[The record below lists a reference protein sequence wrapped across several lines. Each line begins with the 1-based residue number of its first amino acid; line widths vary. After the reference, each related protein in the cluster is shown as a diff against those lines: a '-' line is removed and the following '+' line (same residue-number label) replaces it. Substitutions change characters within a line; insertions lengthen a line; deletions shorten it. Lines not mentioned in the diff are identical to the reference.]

1 MKREKIIKKLSW
13 FMLLLFSFLVFL
25 PQTVNAISSKEEK
38 IITPSNLK
46 EWDDGASVTKE
57 TSGKGENYQVE
68 ITADT
73 TGLKEDYYSIYIY
86 DDTKRNVGPYDGIRF
101 QYLNQSDIDLRMNV
115 TIKID
120 AKTSVTTLDK
130 SYAILEEEEKENA
143 QVITAKYGTLLIPA
157 GFSGTI
163 YVPFSQLFNEKG
175 ERVLLNNIQSFGIT
189 TVMENEQTAT
199 YSIGNFAFLSGSID
213 AMKDSHYLIT
223 LTGEEEVV
231 VPSTGAVIEKYEA
244 SVVDL
249 EGNEMDTDVTFF
261 LEDAIEGIT
270 LSENGALEIQSDC
283 VATKITIY
291 AKTKQSINAG
301 KMTLSLKRVSAKV
314 AAVGV
319 PKAQDVP
326 SIATS
331 SYQSLKDSILLLRL
345 LALMIVFLIGAVITT
360 WFNQAKMHHQMIQK
374 KLYQIFQDQEE
385 EESP

>member
-1 MKREKIIKKLSW
+1 
-13 FMLLLFSFLVFL
+13 MLLLFSFLVFL

-57 TSGKGENYQVE
+57 TSGKGENYQAE

-86 DDTKRNVGPYDGIRF
+86 EDTKRNVGPYDGIRF

-120 AKTSVTTLDK
+120 AKTSVTMLDK
-130 SYAILEEEEKENA
+130 SYAILEEEETKNT
-143 QVITAKYGTLLIPA
+143 QVVTAKYGTLLIPA
-157 GFSGTI
+157 RFSGSI

-213 AMKDSHYLIT
+213 AMKESHYLIT

-231 VPSTGAVIEKYEA
+231 LPNTGAVIEKYKA

-261 LEDAIEGIT
+261 LEDSIEGIT

-283 VATKITIY
+283 VATKVTIY
-291 AKTKQSINAG
+291 AKSKQSINAG
-301 KMTLSLKRVSAKV
+301 NMTLSLKRVSAKV

-319 PKAQDVP
+319 PKAQEVP

-331 SYQSLKDSILLLRL
+331 TYQRLKDSVLLFRL
-345 LALMIVFLIGAVITT
+345 FALMIVFFIGAVITT
-360 WFNQAKMHHQMIQK
+360 WFNQAKAHHQMIRK
-374 KLYQIFQDQEE
+374 KLYQIFEEQEE
-385 EESP
+385 EETP

>member
-1 MKREKIIKKLSW
+1 MIKKMSW
-13 FMLLLFSFLVFL
+13 FMLLLFCFLAF
-25 PQTVNAISSKEEK
+25 PQTVFAISSKEEK
-38 IITPSNLK
+38 SITPSNLK

-57 TSGKGENYQVE
+57 ASGKGENYQVE
-68 ITADT
+68 VTADT

-86 DDTKRNVGPYDGIRF
+86 EDTKRNVGPYDGICF

-120 AKTSVTTLDK
+120 AKTSVTMLDK
-130 SYAILEEEEKENA
+130 SYAILEEEETKNT
-143 QVITAKYGTLLIPA
+143 QVVTAKYGTLLIPA
-157 GFSGTI
+157 RFSGSI

-213 AMKDSHYLIT
+213 AMKESHYLIT
-223 LTGEEEVV
+223 LMGEEEVV
-231 VPSTGAVIEKYEA
+231 LPNTGAVIEKYKA

-261 LEDAIEGIT
+261 LEDSIEGIM

-283 VATKITIY
+283 VATKVTIY

-301 KMTLSLKRVSAKV
+301 KMTLSLKRVSDKV

-319 PKAQDVP
+319 PKAQEVP
-326 SIATS
+326 SIATTT
-331 SYQSLKDSILLLRL
+331 YHRLKDSVLLLRL
-345 LALMIVFLIGAVITT
+345 FALMIFFFIGAVITT
-360 WFNQAKMHHQMIQK
+360 WFNQAKAHHQMIQK
-374 KLYQIFQDQEE
+374 KLYQIFEEQQEE
-385 EESP
+385 EETP